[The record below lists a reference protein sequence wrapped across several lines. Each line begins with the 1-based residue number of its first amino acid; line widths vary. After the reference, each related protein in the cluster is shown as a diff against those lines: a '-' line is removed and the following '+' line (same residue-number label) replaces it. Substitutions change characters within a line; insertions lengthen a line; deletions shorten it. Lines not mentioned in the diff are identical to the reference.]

1 VAKQVAR
8 SPVADVV
15 YDRATDT
22 LAFRFSETPRPAVA
36 EEAGDEVW
44 VRYESQTRRVVSVE
58 VLNLSARVKE
68 AFGPSLTYT
77 ERGDED
83 RLAALHGLSLP
94 LETP

>member
-1 VAKQVAR
+1 
-8 SPVADVV
+8 
-15 YDRATDT
+15 
-22 LAFRFSETPRPAVA
+22 
-36 EEAGDEVW
+36 
-44 VRYESQTRRVVSVE
+44 
-58 VLNLSARVKE
+58 VKE